1 MLGRCTDLSAGD
13 NSEFKQPPR
22 PPALQS
28 LKLSGN
34 GFYIVH
40 LSDNLKFSIH
50 ITIMLKVSP
59 SCGSVIVL
67 SISGCCNTNVIDG
80 QVITEICFPQC

>member
-1 MLGRCTDLSAGD
+1 MPPTDWSTGD
-13 NSEFKQPPR
+13 NSEFKQPPG
-22 PPALQS
+22 PPSLQFP
-28 LKLSGN
+28 KLSGN

-59 SCGSVIVL
+59 SCSSVMVL
-67 SISGCCNTNVIDG
+67 SISGCCNTNAIDG
-80 QVITEICFPQC
+80 